1 MTAEE
6 AKKVAVASYEPE
18 YPVEARRR
26 HLTGS
31 GVLELKLSP
40 DTGEV
45 LSVTVI
51 TSTGHSILDRAAID
65 AFKRWRFRPHMF
77 SRVKVPI
84 TFSIPKKSGQPA
96 KQITAPV
103 TSGSAQD
110 TDIASVPS
118 KNHSIY
124 APRPDYPL
132 EARRQHLTGSAIL
145 ILHIDKPSG
154 TVTSIDV
161 AKSTGHKILDDAATG
176 AFLRWRFKPGLYT
189 KIKVPIRYTMD

>member
-1 MTAEE
+1 MHHRPFVAALLVTELMFLTSALTRAQSPPPLLARPAPQYTPFVTMTAEE

-77 SRVKVPI
+77 ARVKVPI
-84 TFSIPKKSGQPA
+84 TFSMPKKSGQPA
-96 KQITAPV
+96 KKT
-103 TSGSAQD
+103 
-110 TDIASVPS
+110 
-118 KNHSIY
+118 
-124 APRPDYPL
+124 
-132 EARRQHLTGSAIL
+132 
-145 ILHIDKPSG
+145 
-154 TVTSIDV
+154 
-161 AKSTGHKILDDAATG
+161 
-176 AFLRWRFKPGLYT
+176 
-189 KIKVPIRYTMD
+189 